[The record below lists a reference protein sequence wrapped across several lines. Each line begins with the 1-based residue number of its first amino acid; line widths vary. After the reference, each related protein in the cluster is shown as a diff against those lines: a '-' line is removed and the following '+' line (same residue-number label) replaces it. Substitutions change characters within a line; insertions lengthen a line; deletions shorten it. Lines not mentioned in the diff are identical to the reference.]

1 MANPINPTCSSSCH
15 SLGCVPSIHAAG
27 RNAALKWCCSQGAAG
42 SLLVFRIET
51 HSLGML
57 IYPFSQSVSLLMATK
72 RKQTAKHLQGL
83 VHNCTNA
90 AAGCMEVKGC
100 VADKLGSH
108 FQCKIHEGGRHSDPR
123 VLLDPG
129 QCPEAAQSSGC
140 NLGAHEHQGSG
151 AGVGLAVCIRSHKTI
166 PAG

>member
-140 NLGAHEHQGSG
+140 NLGAHEHQWSRC
-151 AGVGLAVCIRSHKTI
+151 GLGCVH
-166 PAG
+166 PQP